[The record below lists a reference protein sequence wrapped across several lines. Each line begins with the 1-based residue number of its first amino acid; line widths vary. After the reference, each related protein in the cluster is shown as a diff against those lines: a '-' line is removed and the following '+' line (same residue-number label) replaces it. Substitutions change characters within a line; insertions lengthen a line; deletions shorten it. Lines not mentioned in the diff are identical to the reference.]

1 MRRVREG
8 PPRFC
13 GSGSENYFSKVHKR
27 VLKNLY
33 LFVCFFV
40 EKPLHFLQT
49 CVILYLALREIEC

>member
-1 MRRVREG
+1 M
-8 PPRFC
+8 
-13 GSGSENYFSKVHKR
+13 NYSFQTDLHGGFVSRFSKVHKR

-49 CVILYLALREIEC
+49 CVILYLALKEIEC